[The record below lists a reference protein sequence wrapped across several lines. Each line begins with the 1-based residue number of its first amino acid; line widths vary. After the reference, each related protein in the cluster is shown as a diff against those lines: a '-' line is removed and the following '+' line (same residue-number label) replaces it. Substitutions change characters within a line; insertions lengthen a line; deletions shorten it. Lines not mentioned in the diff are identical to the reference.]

1 MRTGYCG
8 CGLFHVHGMTT
19 STADLSK
26 VRREVR
32 EGGKISQIWI
42 LTYNTLVLFD
52 KCTCTA
58 VGSYYLQMHGP
69 SDAEQRS
76 WWGSGKILQCPHTSS
91 ECLSLLDTGGKHTHT
106 HMKTTYTI
114 GLWGYVCLSDQGL
127 EPSYLHIFSLINYLG
142 VPDVLKYTLHHVSVC
157 AHEQILSMLY
167 MYVWTHIWAGYC
179 RCDGGSICES
189 VCWWAESVE
198 VHCWCGQD
206 RALQTQSTQRKSTDY
221 TRSVHELVTSCL
233 P

>member
-1 MRTGYCG
+1 MAPVTQSREADEDLGRFYS
-8 CGLFHVHGMTT
+8 VHTQAVSASHFWT
-19 STADLSK
+19 L
-26 VRREVR
+26 
-32 EGGKISQIWI
+32 GG
-42 LTYNTLVLFD
+42 NT
-52 KCTCTA
+52 
-58 VGSYYLQMHGP
+58 
-69 SDAEQRS
+69 
-76 WWGSGKILQCPHTSS
+76 
-91 ECLSLLDTGGKHTHT
+91 HTHT

-189 VCWWAESVE
+189 VC
-198 VHCWCGQD
+198 
-206 RALQTQSTQRKSTDY
+206 
-221 TRSVHELVTSCL
+221 
-233 P
+233 